1 MSAREL
7 INTAVA
13 GPVMGKLFRMRSVVR
28 ADSVAIRDA
37 SRANTYA
44 QLNDRINRL
53 SNGLIALGIQ
63 RGDRI
68 AIMSE
73 NRTEYIEIQ
82 LACAKIGAIAACQ
95 NWRQS
100 DDERSHCIR
109 LVSPRMLICSPRH
122 APAIDRLGLAI
133 EHSLTLGDDYED
145 LLARS
150 PAHEPGIAVH
160 PEDGVLILYTSG
172 TTGYPKGALISHRAM
187 IARAALMFADWGL
200 TQDEAYIAWSPLFHL
215 AGADLSLGSLL
226 QGGRVVIVDGFD
238 QVQVADALASE
249 RVNWFVMVPGMIERT
264 IEEVTR
270 RGIKPKGIKLIGAMA
285 DLLQPQ
291 LIAEL
296 TRVLNAPFLNSF
308 GATETGMAPASKTQ
322 LPIGRAPTNLDKQ
335 QSSFCEV
342 RLVDDDDREVAVGDV
357 GELTLRSTTLF
368 SGYWNAEETNL
379 KDFRGGWF
387 HMGDMF
393 RRNADGTLAFVDRKK
408 YLIKSGGE
416 NIYPAEIEKIL
427 LRSDRIAEASVV
439 RKRDPKWG
447 EVPAAFI
454 VRRDPTLT
462 EADVVD
468 LCRGEIAG
476 YKLPKDVRFVDAN
489 EIPRSETGKIKRYEL
504 ERMLDA

>member
-1 MSAREL
+1 
-7 INTAVA
+7 
-13 GPVMGKLFRMRSVVR
+13 
-28 ADSVAIRDA
+28 
-37 SRANTYA
+37 
-44 QLNDRINRL
+44 
-53 SNGLIALGIQ
+53 
-63 RGDRI
+63 
-68 AIMSE
+68 
-73 NRTEYIEIQ
+73 
-82 LACAKIGAIAACQ
+82 
-95 NWRQS
+95 
-100 DDERSHCIR
+100 
-109 LVSPRMLICSPRH
+109 MLICSPRH

-308 GATETGMAPASKTQ
+308 GATETGMAPALS
-322 LPIGRAPTNLDKQ
+322 
-335 QSSFCEV
+335 
-342 RLVDDDDREVAVGDV
+342 
-357 GELTLRSTTLF
+357 
-368 SGYWNAEETNL
+368 
-379 KDFRGGWF
+379 
-387 HMGDMF
+387 
-393 RRNADGTLAFVDRKK
+393 
-408 YLIKSGGE
+408 LIH
-416 NIYPAEIEKIL
+416 I
-427 LRSDRIAEASVV
+427 
-439 RKRDPKWG
+439 
-447 EVPAAFI
+447 
-454 VRRDPTLT
+454 
-462 EADVVD
+462 
-468 LCRGEIAG
+468 
-476 YKLPKDVRFVDAN
+476 
-489 EIPRSETGKIKRYEL
+489 
-504 ERMLDA
+504 